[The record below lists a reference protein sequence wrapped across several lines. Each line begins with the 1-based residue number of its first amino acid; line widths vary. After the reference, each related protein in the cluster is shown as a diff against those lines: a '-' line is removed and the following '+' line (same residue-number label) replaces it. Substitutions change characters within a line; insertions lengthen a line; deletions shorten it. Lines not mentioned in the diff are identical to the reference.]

1 MESVLTANA
10 SRRVNRRFGD
20 YELLDKIGQGG
31 MSSVYKARHM
41 KSGDNVAVK
50 IASRAVIN
58 DPHLSRRFELEYDLS
73 HSLSHPNLV
82 KVLGNGKHD
91 LVPYLVMEYIDGP
104 SLSQILKIHARLSE
118 QDALSIILR
127 IAGAVTYLHQKQIIH
142 RDIKPANIILNSV
155 GDAKL
160 ADLGLIKNL
169 ESLSRLTRS
178 NIGLGTIQFASPEQF
193 DDARAA
199 DARSDV
205 YSLAA
210 TLYVLI
216 TGNPPF
222 GKGSM
227 LHVLNRKLQN
237 EYDAPSSKVPGL
249 NPSVDAAIRRGLQAD
264 RLRRPATIAEFIA
277 PLVEVQKSRPVAS
290 SRTAALAVKPKL
302 GASDLSGEKSNAAE
316 RRRNGVRFAVE
327 VEAKCRA
334 VANAGGQHW
343 PAWIVDVS
351 VSGLCLRMPRRFE
364 VGSGLEIAFGPPGD
378 AFSTTQLA
386 QVRWIKAAESK
397 SWLLGCQFVKPIAE
411 EVLNTIIAD
420 FMEHTNMS

>member
-10 SRRVNRRFGD
+10 PRRVNRRFGE

-41 KSGDNVAVK
+41 KSSDVVAIK
-50 IASRAVIN
+50 IASRAVIS
-58 DPHLSRRFELEYDLS
+58 DPHLSRRFELEFDLS
-73 HSLSHPNLV
+73 YPLGHPNLV
-82 KVLGNGKHD
+82 KVLGNGKCD
-91 LVPYLVMEYIDGP
+91 LVPYLLMEYIDGP
-104 SLSQILKIHARLSE
+104 SLAQILKIHARLSE
-118 QDALSIILR
+118 QDALAIILR

-155 GDAKL
+155 GDSKL

-199 DARSDV
+199 DARSDI

-237 EYDAPSSKVPGL
+237 QFDSPSSKIPGL
-249 NPSVDAAIRRGLQAD
+249 NPAVDAAIRIGLQAD
-264 RLRRPATIAEFIA
+264 RNRRPASVAEFIA
-277 PLVEVQKSRPVAS
+277 PLIEVQKSRPVALG
-290 SRTAALAVKPKL
+290 RTAALTAKPKL
-302 GASDLSGEKSNAAE
+302 DASDISAEKSGNE
-316 RRRNGVRFAVE
+316 RRRNGIRYSVE

-364 VGSGLEIAFGPPGD
+364 VGSGLEIIFGPQG
-378 AFSTTQLA
+378 ANFSVTQLA
-386 QVRWIKAAESK
+386 QVRWVKAAESK
-397 SWLLGCQFVKPIAE
+397 SWLLGCQFVKPIPD
-411 EVLNTIIAD
+411 EVLNSVIAE
-420 FMEHTNMS
+420 FMEHTNMT